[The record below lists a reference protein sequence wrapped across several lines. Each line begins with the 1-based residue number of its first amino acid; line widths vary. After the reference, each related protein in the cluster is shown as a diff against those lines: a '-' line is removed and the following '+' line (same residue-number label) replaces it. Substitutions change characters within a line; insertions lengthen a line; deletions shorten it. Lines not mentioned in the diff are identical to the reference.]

1 VIIMELDT
9 LLARCRQGDDLAWEA
24 LVRQYQGRVY
34 AVAYHYM
41 RDREEAR
48 DVAQEIFIKIYRG
61 LGSMREGDRF
71 LPWMLRLAR
80 NCCVDRLRRLKV
92 RTPAFEVPV
101 EEAPQIAAAE
111 PSPEDSSLTGSRH
124 GLLYRAIAKL
134 GEKNREMILLREIQE
149 PKLVE
154 IAQML
159 GLPIGTPEDELPRA
173 RRPAGSATRRRA
185 ERGRTPPLRPPPGGL
200 PELSRTGGTA
210 RGLCGATG

>member
-1 VIIMELDT
+1 MAECVLNNEVAPEAALTIMELET

-24 LVRQYQGRVY
+24 LVRQHQGRVY
-34 AVAYHYM
+34 AVAYHFM

-80 NCCVDRLRRLKV
+80 NCCVDRLRRLKL

-101 EEAPQIAAAE
+101 EEAPQIVAAE
-111 PSPEDSSLTGSRH
+111 PSPEDSSLADARH
-124 GLLYRAIAKL
+124 GMLYRAIAKL

-149 PKLVE
+149 LKLDE
-154 IAQML
+154 IAEML
-159 GLPIGTPEDELPRA
+159 GLPIGTVKSRSHRA
-173 RRPAGSATRRRA
+173 RLELAKVVRVLDPSY
-185 ERGRTPPLRPPPGGL
+185 GG
-200 PELSRTGGTA
+200 
-210 RGLCGATG
+210 

>member
-1 VIIMELDT
+1 MAECVLNNEVAPEAALTIMELET

-24 LVRQYQGRVY
+24 LVRQHQGRVY
-34 AVAYHYM
+34 AVAYHFM

-101 EEAPQIAAAE
+101 EEAPQIVAAG
-111 PSPEDSSLTGSRH
+111 PSPEDSSLADARH
-124 GLLYRAIAKL
+124 GMLYRAIAKL

-149 PKLVE
+149 LKLEE
-154 IAQML
+154 IAEML
-159 GLPIGTPEDELPRA
+159 GLPIGTVKSRSHRA
-173 RRPAGSATRRRA
+173 RLELAKVVRVLDPSY
-185 ERGRTPPLRPPPGGL
+185 GG
-200 PELSRTGGTA
+200 
-210 RGLCGATG
+210 